1 MKKAL
6 IQLHIAVLLAG
17 FTGVL
22 GKLINM
28 NEILIVWYRL
38 LLTVIALV
46 ILFSFTNKF
55 SKTAFKKKAKIFGIG
70 ILSSIHW
77 VLFFASIKY
86 SNVSVG
92 LVCLSAVSFFT
103 AIAEPIVYRTKPKF
117 IEVLFGLM
125 SVAGIYLIFHFDTQY
140 KTGIILGILSSL
152 FAAIFP
158 VLLKKSMNHTPMETV
173 LTWQMIGGAVFISLI
188 MPVYLHYFPS
198 PYFWPTTLDWIWL
211 LILSLICSV
220 FAFQFSL
227 NALKKVSAFTAGLT
241 YSLEPIYG
249 VLLGFAIFNEAKD
262 LNIGFFAGFGLIC
275 ITILL
280 HTLLLTKK
288 K

>member
-1 MKKAL
+1 
-6 IQLHIAVLLAG
+6 
-17 FTGVL
+17 
-22 GKLINM
+22 
-28 NEILIVWYRL
+28 
-38 LLTVIALV
+38 
-46 ILFSFTNKF
+46 
-55 SKTAFKKKAKIFGIG
+55 
-70 ILSSIHW
+70 
-77 VLFFASIKY
+77 
-86 SNVSVG
+86 
-92 LVCLSAVSFFT
+92 
-103 AIAEPIVYRTKPKF
+103 
-117 IEVLFGLM
+117 
-125 SVAGIYLIFHFDTQY
+125 
-140 KTGIILGILSSL
+140 
-152 FAAIFP
+152 
-158 VLLKKSMNHTPMETV
+158 
-173 LTWQMIGGAVFISLI
+173 